1 MMCGIR
7 ESGENYNSLRNIT
20 KAYWGHQTDKGY
32 RFPAF
37 NSSWYGYDAA
47 GEKKWNDRKNDL
59 PEKAVC
65 FMRPK
70 PLRRT
75 GIGIIGF
82 TDLENAK
89 HQGEEVRNIKDII
102 DFLRK
107 LYANNNSFIEIEQ
120 FLIKNL
126 YTYNAH

>member
-1 MMCGIR
+1 
-7 ESGENYNSLRNIT
+7 
-20 KAYWGHQTDKGY
+20 
-32 RFPAF
+32 
-37 NSSWYGYDAA
+37 
-47 GEKKWNDRKNDL
+47 
-59 PEKAVC
+59 
-65 FMRPK
+65 MRPK